1 MRSVRCPFQ
10 LRDGQ
15 PTGGLPKLSRPDSL
29 STVGVVLCLCLLM
42 CQNSQAE
49 DWTRWRGPAGTGVSR
64 ETDIATRWPQ
74 AGPDMSWQVTGI
86 GAGYSSVV
94 TRDGLLVTTGRVD
107 GGVFCFALDAET
119 GKQRWK
125 TQVGRTSRN
134 VMSTPTVHD
143 GRVYAVDPD
152 GELVCLRA
160 SDGKILWQRS
170 YVEEFGGRLMS
181 GRGYGESPLID
192 GDRLL
197 VTPGGAEAMV
207 VALDRKT
214 GQTVWESPF
223 PKMGGSGRD
232 GAAFASLNITHAAGV
247 RQIVQLTGRG
257 LVGIDAQNG
266 KFLWSYDDISNTTAN
281 IPTPIVSG
289 DLVFSAN
296 GYHAGCVLLRL
307 EQDSGRTA
315 VKATEVYRLRGSRFQ
330 NHHGGCV
337 LIDGHVYGG
346 HGSNNGLPTCLDF
359 RTGTIRWK
367 RRGPGTGSAS
377 VVAAGGYMVFRYQ
390 DGVVA
395 LVEATPDE
403 FRLTGTFQ
411 TPSSG
416 GDSWS
421 HPVISNGRLF
431 LRENDT
437 LWAYDVR
444 RSGATSSESPAVA
457 LSPAGGTLQRLTV
470 DDETT
475 WPGRL
480 YQFAFP
486 AVKQKSLSLAT
497 LNNALLTVDGKLT
510 PEAFMRLQQHRRPL
524 MVSVSGTRIRT
535 AGLQQLARLK
545 SLVGLDVSVCR
556 DLTKESFEVL
566 ATCSS
571 LVFLAAVNTNIT
583 DTGLAHVARLPR
595 LTALDLEGC
604 DGVSDSSCTTLA
616 SIPTL
621 RGLSLMKTAFEKQRV
636 SNAGLEKLTA
646 LSKLERLTLAGNA
659 VNNDGLR
666 LLSRFPDLRELDL
679 SILAVND
686 EGLAHL
692 PEVKKLEWLNVRYSE
707 GFGGVMM
714 TNAGIRS
721 LSQVTGLKTLNLTG
735 AGKITDDCVED
746 LMQLSGLRS
755 LKLSAAGITARGIA
769 RLRTGLPQCEFRSS
783 TVNPA
788 D

>member
-1 MRSVRCPFQ
+1 MARESRLIAPW
-10 LRDGQ
+10 
-15 PTGGLPKLSRPDSL
+15 PEGGP
-29 STVGVVLCLCLLM
+29 
-42 CQNSQAE
+42 E
-49 DWTRWRGPAGTGVSR
+49 
-64 ETDIATRWPQ
+64 
-74 AGPDMSWQVTGI
+74 MSWQAAGI

-94 TRDGLLVTTGRVD
+94 TWNGLVLTTGRLD
-107 GGVFCFALDAET
+107 GDVFCFALDSAT

-125 TQVGRTSRN
+125 TRIGKTSRN
-134 VMSTPTVHD
+134 VMSTPTIHD

-160 SDGKILWQRS
+160 TDGTILWQRS

-181 GRGYGESPLID
+181 GRGYGESPLVD

-197 VTPGGAEAMV
+197 VTPGGADAMI

-214 GQTVWESPF
+214 GQTLWQSPF
-223 PKMGGSGRD
+223 PEMTGAGRD
-232 GAAFASLNITHAAGV
+232 GAAFSSLNITRAAGV

-266 KFLWSYDDISNTTAN
+266 RFLWSYADISNTTAN

-307 EQDSGRTA
+307 EQDPDGTG
-315 VKATEVYRLRGSRFQ
+315 VKATEVYRLRGGRFQ

-346 HGSNNGLPTCLDF
+346 HGSNNGLPTCLEF
-359 RTGTIRWK
+359 TSGAIRWK

-377 VVAAGGYMVFRYQ
+377 VTGAAGHLVFRYQ

-403 FRLTGTFQ
+403 FRLAGTFQ

-431 LRENDT
+431 LRENET
-437 LWAYDVR
+437 LWAYHIG
-444 RSGATSSESPAVA
+444 RSGAAAPEVSGKPVVA
-457 LSPAGGTLQRLTV
+457 LSPAGGTLRQLTL
-470 DDETT
+470 DDEAT
-475 WPGRL
+475 WPDRL

-486 AVKQKSLSLAT
+486 ATKQNSLSLAT
-497 LNNALLTVDGKLT
+497 LSDGLLTGDGKLT
-510 PEAFMRLQQHRRPL
+510 PEAFSLLQQRRRPL
-524 MVSVSGTRIRT
+524 IVSVSGTRIRT
-535 AGLQQLARLK
+535 AGLQQLATLE
-545 SLVGLDVSVCR
+545 SLVGLDVSVCPH
-556 DLTKESFEVL
+556 LTAESFSAIGGCRNLVL
-566 ATCSS
+566 
-571 LVFLAAVNTNIT
+571 LAAAST
-583 DTGLAHVARLPR
+583 DVTDAGLAYLVQLPR

-604 DGVSDSSCTTLA
+604 DGVTDASCLTLA
-616 SIPTL
+616 AVSTL
-621 RGLSLMKTAFEKQRV
+621 RGLSLMKTAFEKQRI

-646 LSKLERLTLAGNA
+646 LSELERLTLAGNA

-666 LLSRFPDLRELDL
+666 LLSRFPKLRELDL

-686 EGLAHL
+686 QGLAHL
-692 PEVKKLEWLNVRYSE
+692 PEVRSLEWLNVRYSE
-707 GFGGVMM
+707 GFGGVII

-721 LSQVTGLKTLNLTG
+721 LARVTGLKTLNLTG
-735 AGKITDDCVED
+735 AAKINDDCIRD
-746 LMQLSGLRS
+746 LVQLSELRS
-755 LKLSAAGITARGIA
+755 LNLFAAGITARGVA
-769 RLRTGLPQCEFRSS
+769 RLRSGLPQCKVRSS
-783 TVNPA
+783 TVETA